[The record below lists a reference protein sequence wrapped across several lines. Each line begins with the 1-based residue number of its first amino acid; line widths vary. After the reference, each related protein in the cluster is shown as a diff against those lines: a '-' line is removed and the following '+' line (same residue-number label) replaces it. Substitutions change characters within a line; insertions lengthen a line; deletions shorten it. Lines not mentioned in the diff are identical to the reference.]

1 MAMRFVVSSGT
12 DIQSFVERYDSAA
25 LALDAVLE
33 LLAIKRPDVRI
44 CNEAG
49 EDIPLDDLRRL
60 AEMENES
67 EDA

>member
-1 MAMRFVVSSGT
+1 MSMRFVVSSGT

-33 LLAIKRPDVRI
+33 LLATKRPDVRI
-44 CNEAG
+44 CDEAG
-49 EDIPLDDLRRL
+49 ENVALDDLRRL